1 MRLDIAYRLHFQ
13 YERPVSESQNEIRAR
28 PRDDARQQV
37 MSYRLTTTPAT
48 RVLQTRDYFGTTVDH
63 LGVRAPHDEL
73 LVVAEASVETTPIET
88 TPGPVSCERLSDQ
101 RFVNQQVE
109 YLVPSRHVQ
118 WGELIDEVA
127 LWAVRSAAD
136 DVGEHVL
143 AVVQAVPTVLAYE
156 RGSTSIGVTLE
167 ELVDGG
173 RGVCQD
179 FAHLAVG
186 MLRCVGIPARYV
198 SGYLFALDE
207 TQLPETD
214 PEGASDGSGMRHED
228 GSGDGSSFGTDP
240 LDNRRRADVDMF
252 GAEAAGAAPRAVS
265 VQTHAWIEAA
275 VPGFGW
281 YALDPTNGG
290 TVGERH
296 VVIGHGRDYNDVP
309 PVRGVFNGAAEVK
322 VDAEVIIAQPTALPS
337 MVTEPIR
344 RQTRVAVGPAAGV
357 AQPSAHPGDLQ
368 QQQQQQ
374 RAQ

>member
-13 YERPVSESQNEIRAR
+13 YERPVSESQNEIRVR
-28 PRDDARQQV
+28 PRDYARQQV

-73 LVVAEASVETTPIET
+73 LVVAEASVETTPIEV

-101 RFVNQQVE
+101 RFVNQQIE
-109 YLVPSRHVQ
+109 YLAPSRHVQ
-118 WGELIDEVA
+118 WGDLIDEVA
-127 LWAVRSAAD
+127 SWAVRLAPD
-136 DVGEHVL
+136 DVSEHVL
-143 AVVQAVPTVLAYE
+143 AVVRAVPTVLAYE

-207 TQLPETD
+207 TRLPETD
-214 PEGASDGSGMRHED
+214 PDAA
-228 GSGDGSSFGTDP
+228 GDGSDMDP
-240 LDNRRRADVDMF
+240 GDGSDDRSSSGIGPHDSQGGAGEDMF
-252 GAEAAGAAPRAVS
+252 GAERAGTAPRAVS

-309 PVRGVFNGAAEVK
+309 PVRGVFNGVAEAK
-322 VDAEVIIAQPTALPS
+322 VDAEVIIAQPTAPSS

-344 RQTRVAVGPAAGV
+344 RQTRIARSSAAGM
-357 AQPSAHPGDLQ
+357 APPSAHQGDQ

-374 RAQ
+374 